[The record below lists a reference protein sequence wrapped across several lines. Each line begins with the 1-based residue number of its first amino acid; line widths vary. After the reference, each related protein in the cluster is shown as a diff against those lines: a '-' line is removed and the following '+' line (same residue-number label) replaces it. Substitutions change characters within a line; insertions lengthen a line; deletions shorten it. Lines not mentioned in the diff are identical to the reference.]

1 MAKGIVFRLKYQII
15 IATILFTFQDGEA
28 PEMSVRFAREC
39 LEVYSWV
46 QKLQYSALCQAIG
59 SGIYQHLQV
68 VTLRK
73 SLGIFLFSF
82 KLYRNVISKHGL
94 LVYLNP
100 LNNLLIL

>member
-1 MAKGIVFRLKYQII
+1 MAKGVVFRLKYHII
-15 IATILFTFQDGEA
+15 IATIFFTSQDGEA

-68 VTLRK
+68 VTLLC
-73 SLGIFLFSF
+73 LGIFLFSI
-82 KLYRNVISKHGL
+82 KLYSNVISKHGL
-94 LVYLNP
+94 LVYLN
-100 LNNLLIL
+100 LSNNLLIL